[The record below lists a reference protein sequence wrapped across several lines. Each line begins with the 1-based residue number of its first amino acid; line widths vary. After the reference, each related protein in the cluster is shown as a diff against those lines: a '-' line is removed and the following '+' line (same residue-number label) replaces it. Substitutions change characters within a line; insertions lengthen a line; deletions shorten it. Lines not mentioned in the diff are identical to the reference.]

1 MPIYITSRSASPFMS
16 FIVGLA
22 AIAITVGLVI
32 FFLPLIA
39 GVAIAA
45 VVLVAAF
52 LGWGWIK
59 RKFGFESADERM
71 FRETMESAEAM
82 ARAQFR
88 GGASQEAA
96 PGVYERE
103 EIRVMTAGPSARR
116 RVMKDVEDIEETP
129 VDPKA

>member
-1 MPIYITSRSASPFMS
+1 
-16 FIVGLA
+16 
-22 AIAITVGLVI
+22 
-32 FFLPLIA
+32 
-39 GVAIAA
+39 
-45 VVLVAAF
+45 
-52 LGWGWIK
+52 
-59 RKFGFESADERM
+59 M

-103 EIRVMTAGPSARR
+103 EVRVMTAGPSARR
-116 RVMKDVEDIEETP
+116 RVMQDVEDIEETP